1 MIYYVG
7 SFPPPYGGVTIKN
20 ALLYEALEAEHG
32 KGLRKLDAAKAK
44 RKPWQLLK
52 LLGLLLGNHT
62 FLIGTAHRK
71 GITWFL
77 HRFNRKA
84 MGRSLLLVMGGQFAD
99 LAAENKRLCRQLTC
113 YRQIFVETA
122 SMQQTLNQAGLSN
135 VSVLPNCRKGSS
147 ITAIRP
153 TGESLRCLFF
163 SRISPDKGVDL
174 ILQAAGSDLSVDLYG
189 EIDPDY
195 RETFLN
201 ALEGRSNL
209 RYRGVFKADHQK
221 LYEKLHEYDVL
232 LFPTRWKAEG
242 IPGILVEA
250 KMAGLPAIVSDIR
263 FNKEIV
269 EDGVSGLVLPENT
282 AENLRRAIDRLAAS
296 PALTDK
302 LKQGAL
308 ASAKN
313 YLLETHLHTLMKW
326 L

>member
-20 ALLYEALEAEHG
+20 ALLYEALEADLAEKPG
-32 KGLRKLDAAKAK
+32 KFDAARAK

-52 LLGLLLGNHT
+52 LFWLLLGDHT
-62 FLIGTAHRK
+62 FLVGTAHRIGLTK
-71 GITWFL
+71 L
-77 HRFNRKA
+77 LYRFNRKA
-84 MGRSLLLVMGGQFAD
+84 MGRSLLLVMGGAFAD
-99 LAAENKRLCRQLTC
+99 LAVENKGLCKQLAC

-122 SMQQTLNQAGLSN
+122 SMQQTMNRAGLSN

-153 TGESLRCLFF
+153 TGESFRCLFF

-174 ILQAAGSDLSVDLYG
+174 ILQAAGSDISVDFYG

-195 RETFLN
+195 REAFLN

-209 RYRGVFKADHQK
+209 CYRGVFTGEAQT

-282 AENLRRAIDRLAAS
+282 AENLRCAIDRLAAD
-296 PALTDK
+296 PVLTDK

-308 ASAKN
+308 ASSKD
-313 YLLETHLHTLMKW
+313 YLLQTHLPTLTKW